1 MVILIIYFS
10 LHELLFYYQ
19 GTIKVQAMD
28 IRGAEACWRGFTFIK
43 KQKRPLWHPNAF
55 LKMSNL
61 KFLRVHNVF
70 PQCVPKHLP
79 KSLRCLDW
87 SHYSANSLPCF
98 QPDELDW
105 SHYSA
110 NSLPCFQ
117 PDELVQLH
125 LQHSKIEFLWEG
137 MKVRVLIIL
146 ESYPFKFLCNY
157 PFKFQ

>member
-1 MVILIIYFS
+1 MSSYHIFLFGKVEIWIVILIIYFS

-28 IRGAEACWRGFTFIK
+28 IRGAEACWRGFTFSK
-43 KQKRPLWHPNAF
+43 KQKRPLWCPNAF

-79 KSLRCLDW
+79 KSLRCL
-87 SHYSANSLPCF
+87 
-98 QPDELDW
+98 EW

-146 ESYPFKFLCNY
+146 ESYPFKF
-157 PFKFQ
+157 Q